1 MKRVTK
7 RGGFGCCYNRVVGM
21 HMWRYIIGVHR
32 TATVLAIR
40 LTCRKA
46 VTERCYFSCFGVRN
60 ISCAGSCFFT
70 GFGTSR
76 CFGLRPLTIV
86 MPERC
91 HRFGVGISA
100 RAGKCFYP
108 CLCTGGRSGDGRY
121 VIVCMRRNIIGVHR
135 TATVLAI
142 RLACRKLVPE
152 RCKCFICLIT
162 ANRAGVGFG
171 AGIIAIRCFGN
182 NAFPKNVFMLN
193 IIKND
198 VCFC

>member
-1 MKRVTK
+1 MNRVTE
-7 RGGFGCCYNRVVGM
+7 RGSFGCCYNRVVGM
-21 HMWRYIIGVHR
+21 HMRRHITGIHGA
-32 TATVLAIR
+32 ATVLAIR

-60 ISCAGSCFFT
+60 ISCADSCFFT

-91 HRFGVGISA
+91 HRFGIGITT

-108 CLCTGGRSGDGRY
+108 CLCTGGRSGDGGC
-121 VIVCMRRNIIGVHR
+121 VIVCVRRNIIGILGA
-135 TATVLAI
+135 ATVLAI

-152 RCKCFICLIT
+152 RCKCFICLIA

-171 AGIIAIRCFGN
+171 TGSIAIRCFGN
-182 NAFPKNVFMLN
+182 NTFTISMFMLN
-193 IIKND
+193 II
-198 VCFC
+198 